1 MINGRTVCHRKA
13 VDGVVCFGEFPY
25 EPGVLCVKGSGPGSQ
40 TVEFVSHTAGEP
52 AALRLES
59 AFRGANVEL
68 VNVFI
73 VDNLGVVIPDAELPV
88 IFELTEGVLLGTGNG
103 RPDDTVRDDSP
114 CSTTI
119 AGCAQAII
127 RRPP

>member
-1 MINGRTVCHRKA
+1 M
-13 VDGVVCFGEFPY
+13 
-25 EPGVLCVKGSGPGSQ
+25 
-40 TVEFVSHTAGEP
+40 
-52 AALRLES
+52 
-59 AFRGANVEL
+59 
-68 VNVFI
+68 FI

-114 CSTTI
+114 CRTTF

-127 RRPP
+127 RRPPGAPITVRSPGLPPARLG